1 MSQTNPTQTPWRRIR
16 SFVYRPGR
24 LTSAQQNG
32 LNVHLPRYQFD
43 PQAPW
48 FTHQAMVME
57 IGFGNGQAL
66 VEMAK
71 AQPEAHIIGVE
82 VHPPGVG
89 RLLNALHAQ
98 DITNVSVAM
107 CDAVALLEDH
117 IPANSLDE
125 VRIYFPDPWPKKRH
139 HKRRLIQP
147 EFVRLLAERLKAQGR
162 LHLATD
168 WMPYAEWM
176 EEVMSASDAFDRHN
190 GATHNRPNTHFQRR
204 GERKCHPIVDMIYQR
219 VGVS

>member
-1 MSQTNPTQTPWRRIR
+1 MTQTNPTQTPWRRIR

-24 LTSAQQNG
+24 LTSAQQNA

-48 FTHQAMVME
+48 PTQQAMVME

-89 RLLNALHAQ
+89 RLLNALYAE
-98 DITNVSVAM
+98 DINNVSVAM

-117 IPANSLDE
+117 IPAHGLDE

-147 EFVRLLAERLKAQGR
+147 EFVRLLAERLKPLGR

-176 EEVMSASDAFDRHN
+176 EEVMSASDAFERQRE
-190 GATHNRPNTHFQRR
+190 ATHNRPDTHFQRR
-204 GERKCHPIVDMIYQR
+204 GERKGHPIVDMIYQG